1 MICFLNFNDLLLP
14 FIKVSPIYSLLN
26 KVTSLKMLTEMI
38 VTNYLFEKFV
48 EINQRLGYAEV
59 ATKMITLFENVSI

>member
-1 MICFLNFNDLLLP
+1 
-14 FIKVSPIYSLLN
+14 
-26 KVTSLKMLTEMI
+26 MLTEMI